1 MSKGK
6 KAKLIIGGFMAGFI
20 LGVVVTSLVTP
31 WSGIEA
37 QNKLGLRE
45 LPASKKLEKLKELVE
60 EVEKELAE
68 NEGKGTGEESEA

>member
-1 MSKGK
+1 MSKSK
-6 KAKLIIGGFMAGFI
+6 KATLIIGGFMAGFI

-31 WSGIEA
+31 WSGVEA

-45 LPASKKLEKLKELVE
+45 LPVSKKLERLKKLVE

-68 NEGKGTGEESEA
+68 NEEEEAGEESEA